1 MRPQLNAGDNTGG
14 SEGRVHRRLASMRPQ
29 LNAGDNR
36 AAVRE
41 KFGDV
46 RASMRPQLNA
56 GDNANQYQCLW
67 VEHRELQ

>member
-1 MRPQLNAGDNTGG
+1 
-14 SEGRVHRRLASMRPQ
+14 MRPQ